1 MPESNCHS
9 LSGPIRFRLGLPIL
23 ESWVVKLSSLEE
35 HGDSGQSGVCFL
47 ELHKLHLLGLPK
59 VTQPSFIFRLHLITV
74 PLAFQSLVLA
84 PVVPEETCCSSP
96 ALCLDE
102 SKHTISKLSV
112 HYFSPSVS
120 SSRVQTNADEQ
131 NRKRKSV
138 RVPGIF
144 QSPMGV
150 WEFKD
155 GNLDSHSSSL
165 SL

>member
-1 MPESNCHS
+1 MPESNCCS

-47 ELHKLHLLGLPK
+47 ELHKPHLLVLPK
-59 VTQPSFIFRLHLITV
+59 VTQPSFIFRLHLKTV
-74 PLAFQSLVLA
+74 PLAFQSLLLA
-84 PVVPEETCCSSP
+84 PVASEETCCSSP

-112 HYFSPSVS
+112 HYFSPCVS
-120 SSRVQTNADEQ
+120 SSHVQTNADEQ
-131 NRKRKSV
+131 NRKRKTV

-155 GNLDSHSSSL
+155 WNLDSHSPSL